1 MNERESIRAKIPVLP
16 DWCDNAVVGKKADAD
31 DSTFA
36 RTAKATGMP
45 RYPLIVVEV
54 RPAAAGT
61 ANILRDAL
69 ASSMVLIFASRTF
82 SLRDA
87 IISRRRACFQLDFE
101 IVNLPLARNFF
112 IRRQDAL
119 KHTRRRLL
127 LRTQHMVGG
136 FP

>member
-1 MNERESIRAKIPVLP
+1 MNERESIRVKIPVLP

-45 RYPLIVVEV
+45 RHPLIVVEV

-61 ANILRDAL
+61 TNILRDAL

-87 IISRRRACFQLDFE
+87 IIFAAKSLFS
-101 IVNLPLARNFF
+101 
-112 IRRQDAL
+112 
-119 KHTRRRLL
+119 T
-127 LRTQHMVGG
+127 G
-136 FP
+136 F